1 MGNTECEVSAGRWV
15 CKPEAQ
21 GAAVCPSSVQCGATA
36 SGRRRRRQW
45 LGPAERLRAL
55 REGQGGPRGA
65 EETRDVSSQILQGT
79 EGLGQGRWQLDPTQ
93 LPDFPLTSLEVLR
106 E

>member
-21 GAAVCPSSVQCGATA
+21 EAAVCPSSVRCDATA
-36 SGRRRRRQW
+36 WGRRKTAVAGARGASQST
-45 LGPAERLRAL
+45 
-55 REGQGGPRGA
+55 EGGAGGPRGA
-65 EETRDVSSQILQGT
+65 EKTRDVSSQILQGT

-93 LPDFPLTSLEVLR
+93 LPDFPLTSLEVLH

>member
-1 MGNTECEVSAGRWV
+1 MRCQQVGGYANRKLRRQLSAR
-15 CKPEAQ
+15 ARS
-21 GAAVCPSSVQCGATA
+21 AATRLPGVG
-36 SGRRRRRQW
+36 GRRQW

-65 EETRDVSSQILQGT
+65 EKTRDVSSQILQGT

-93 LPDFPLTSLEVLR
+93 LPDFPLTSLDVLH